1 MPKKYLLPRERPSPL
16 VNLRAYLL
24 HCAKK
29 PNDHR
34 EVFKHYYQKSQR
46 RLHQQ
51 RFFLG
56 NLFGHK
62 LKTKKGAVRY
72 TVIWIDPYNFD
83 CLVLDHV
90 EKLPKFKNLY
100 GLIL

>member
-1 MPKKYLLPRERPSPL
+1 MPGKYLLPRERPSPL

-24 HCAKK
+24 HCARK

-34 EVFKHYYQKSQR
+34 AVLEQYAQKSQR
-46 RLHQQ
+46 ALHKQK
-51 RFFLG
+51 FFLG
-56 NLFGHK
+56 KWFGYK
-62 LKTKKGAVRY
+62 IKTKSGAVRY
-72 TVIWIDPYNFD
+72 TVIWIDPYNYD

-90 EKLPKFKNLY
+90 EKKPKYKNIY

>member
-1 MPKKYLLPRERPSPL
+1 MKKYLLPRERPSPL

-24 HCAKK
+24 HCARR
-29 PNDHR
+29 PNEHR
-34 EVFKHYYQKSQR
+34 EMFRQYYKRSTVELNR
-46 RLHQQ
+46 Q

-56 NLFGHK
+56 NLFGFK
-62 LKTKKGAVRY
+62 IKTKSGAVRY
-72 TVIWIDPYNFD
+72 TVIWIDPYNYD

-90 EKLPKFKNLY
+90 EKKPKYKNLY

>member
-1 MPKKYLLPRERPSPL
+1 MKKYLLPRERPSPL

-24 HCAKK
+24 HCARQ
-29 PNDHR
+29 PNKHR
-34 EVFKHYYQKSQR
+34 AVFEHYYQKSQR
-46 RLHQQ
+46 DLVRQ

-62 LKTKKGAVRY
+62 LKTKSGAVRY
-72 TVIWIDPYNFD
+72 TVIWIDPYNYD
-83 CLVLDHV
+83 CLVLDHA
-90 EKLPKFKNLY
+90 EKKPKFKNLY